1 MTTRIFL
8 PPRPLSQYR
17 QSGDR
22 RNFAKIIFIKKTRG
36 RVVYSTRLPHFQYQW
51 RATKWDTNHRIAC
64 TSTSNWLPVVF
75 FFDSES
81 GEVHF
86 GKRIKHEENSILNW
100 IWCTLHYCFK
110 NINTAWMV
118 EFNNRNS
125 TSKLKKKTI
134 TEITRVAPKQCV
146 TKMSHVFVTWF
157 WNPSECFQNF
167 IYFHQIS
174 KLKCF

>member
-51 RATKWDTNHRIAC
+51 GVTKWDTNHRIAC
-64 TSTSNWLPVVF
+64 TNTSDWLPVIF
-75 FFDSES
+75 FFYSES

-86 GKRIKHEENSILNW
+86 GKRPCIKHEENSILNW
-100 IWCTLHYCFK
+100 IWCTLHYCIK
-110 NINTAWMV
+110 NINTSWMV
-118 EFNNRNS
+118 EFDNRIS
-125 TSKLKKKTI
+125 ISKLKKK
-134 TEITRVAPKQCV
+134 Q
-146 TKMSHVFVTWF
+146 
-157 WNPSECFQNF
+157 
-167 IYFHQIS
+167 
-174 KLKCF
+174 KL